1 MMKKNEC
8 RKGEPDQGYYL
19 CISRE
24 KSYNGH
30 THAVVNFMNIIE
42 TKNLTKSYD
51 ELIAVDNLNLQIEE
65 GEIFG
70 LLGPNGAGKTTT
82 LLMLT
87 TLKPPT
93 SGTALINTFDIV
105 RQPDKVRKSI
115 GIVFQDPSS
124 DEILTG
130 YENLK
135 LHGWLYDMPDK
146 LREERIKEV
155 LELVDLTDRKNDRVK
170 KYSGGMRRRL
180 ELARGLM
187 HHPKILFLDEPTL
200 GLDPQSRDYIWKY
213 ILKLAKE
220 KKITII
226 ITTHYMDEADKLCNR
241 LAIIDHGKIVV
252 MGVPKDLKKELGG
265 DIIRLKAENLSIDGL
280 KKLYYVKNISNCDG
294 EICLTV
300 ENANEHLQ
308 EILKT
313 VGKVDSVEI
322 RSPTLDDV
330 FLHYTGR
337 GMREDRP
344 EGGWAE
350 KAMNARSKE

>member
-1 MMKKNEC
+1 M
-8 RKGEPDQGYYL
+8 
-19 CISRE
+19 I
-24 KSYNGH
+24 
-30 THAVVNFMNIIE
+30 VNTMSIIE
-42 TKNLTKSYD
+42 TNNLTKKF
-51 ELIAVDNLNLQIEE
+51 EKMTAVDNLNLQVNE

-82 LLMLT
+82 LLMLV

-93 SGTALINTFDIV
+93 SGTATINGFDIIK
-105 RQPDKVRKSI
+105 QPDKVRKSI

-135 LHGWLYDMPDK
+135 LHGWLYDMPSN

-155 LELVDLTDRKNDRVK
+155 LELVELTDRQNDRVK

-200 GLDPQSRDYIWKY
+200 GLDPQSREHIWKY
-213 ILKLAKE
+213 IEKLAKE
-220 KKITII
+220 KNMTII
-226 ITTHYMDEADKLCNR
+226 ITTHYMEEADKLCNR
-241 LAIIDHGKIVV
+241 LAIIDKGKIVV
-252 MGVPKDLKKELGG
+252 LGSPKQLKKDLGG
-265 DIIRLKAENLSIDGL
+265 DIIRLKTNNLDSNQL
-280 KKLYYVKNISNCDG
+280 KNLPYVKNIDPCDG
-294 EICLTV
+294 EVCLTV
-300 ENANEHLQ
+300 EDANSHLQ
-308 EILKT
+308 EILRL
-313 VGKVDSVEI
+313 VGKIDSVEI

-330 FLHYTGR
+330 FIHYTGR
-337 GMREDRP
+337 AIRDGQP

-350 KAMNARSKE
+350 KMMNASQRT

>member
-1 MMKKNEC
+1 M
-8 RKGEPDQGYYL
+8 D
-19 CISRE
+19 
-24 KSYNGH
+24 
-30 THAVVNFMNIIE
+30 FMFVIE
-42 TKNLTKSYD
+42 TKNLTKKYS
-51 ELIAVDNLNLQIEE
+51 ELFAVDNLNLKVEE

-87 TLKPPT
+87 TLKQPT
-93 SGTALINTFDIV
+93 SGTATINNFDIIK
-105 RQPDKVRKSI
+105 QPDKVRKSI

-135 LHGWLYDMPDK
+135 LHGWLYDMPDN

-155 LELVDLTDRKNDRVK
+155 LELVDLTGRKNDRVK

-200 GLDPQSRDYIWKY
+200 GLDPQSRDVIWKY
-213 ILKLAKE
+213 IERLAKE
-220 KKITII
+220 KNMTII

-241 LAIIDHGKIVV
+241 LAIIDNGKIVV
-252 MGVPKDLKKELGG
+252 LGYPKELKKGLGG
-265 DIIRLKAENLSIDGL
+265 DIIRLKAEYLDTEVFKNL
-280 KKLYYVKNISNCDG
+280 KYVKKISKCDS
-294 EICLTV
+294 EVCLTV
-300 ENANEHLQ
+300 EDANKHLQ
-308 EILKT
+308 EILK
-313 VGKVDSVEI
+313 VAGKVDSVEI

-337 GMREDRP
+337 GMREGTP
-344 EGGWAE
+344 EGSWVD
-350 KAMNARSKE
+350 KAMNVRSGR